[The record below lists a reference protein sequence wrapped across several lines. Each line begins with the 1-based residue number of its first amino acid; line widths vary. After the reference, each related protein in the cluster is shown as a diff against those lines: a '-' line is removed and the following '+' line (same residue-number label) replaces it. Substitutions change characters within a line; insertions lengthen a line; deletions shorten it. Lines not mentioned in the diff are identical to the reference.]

1 MGNSSWGHRESDMTE
16 HECAHTHT
24 HTRMKQMANE
34 HLLYNTGRG
43 EEVQSV
49 GFVLS

>member
-1 MGNSSWGHRESDMTE
+1 VGNSSWGHRESDMTE
-16 HECAHTHT
+16 HERAHTHT
-24 HTRMKQMANE
+24 HTYKQMANE
-34 HLLYNTGRG
+34 HLLYSTGGG